1 MKQIL
6 TFCLVSLIA
15 ILAVSCGKNGEIK
28 QPEQISEQQAM
39 IKERLAE
46 YAKVEFNEKNI
57 DLSGLSSREKQLLKV
72 LRQAGELADAI
83 FWKQSSSDA
92 LQVRDSLAKFDTDEA
107 KEYLSYV
114 KINYGPY
121 DVIYDEA
128 RFVGKGPETRPTVG
142 GFYPEDMKNEDFE
155 NFVKANPKLKES
167 LESQYTVVVR
177 DGAGF
182 KAIPYSQ
189 YYPEISELAAK
200 LDKAAGLTDNPS
212 LKNYLTLRAQA
223 LRTNDY
229 YKSDLAWM
237 DLKDN
242 NIDIVIGPIENY
254 EDEMFG
260 YKTAF
265 ECVVM
270 VKDPKAS
277 KELQDFKAN
286 MDYFQSNLPTDG
298 AYKAD
303 KMGTG
308 NIIQVVNAVYFG
320 GKCQKGTK
328 TIAAALPNDP
338 KVAEAKG
345 RKLSMY
351 KNHMEAKFN
360 KIVKPIGEE
369 LLDEKWV
376 NYVDAKAFTGF
387 VTLHEVSHALGPKY
401 VAGTKIEVRKA
412 LKQYYSP
419 IEECK
424 ADILS
429 MFNHKLLRD
438 KKYYNNEYIKK
449 TIATYLPGLYRSIRF
464 GTGAHCISNYIQ
476 LNYLQTT
483 GAVNV
488 VKGKFVINEA
498 IFFDKIADLAK
509 IILDIEAKGDL
520 KAADGLIAKYGKPTG
535 EIDKNIE
542 RLKAIPRDID
552 TYYNFK

>member
-6 TFCLVSLIA
+6 TYCLVSLII
-15 ILAVSCGKNGEIK
+15 ILFASCGKNEEMK
-28 QPEQISEQQAM
+28 QPEKMTEQQQM
-39 IKERLAE
+39 IKERLAA

-57 DLSGLSSREKQLLKV
+57 DLSGLTNREKKLLKV
-72 LRQAGELADAI
+72 LREAGVLADGI
-83 FWKQSSSDA
+83 FWKQSCPDG
-92 LQVRDSLAKFDTDEA
+92 LLVRDSLAKFDSDEA
-107 KEYLSYV
+107 RDFLNYV
-114 KINYGPY
+114 NINYGPY
-121 DVIYDEA
+121 DVIYDEE
-128 RFVGKGPETRPTVG
+128 RFVGQGPKTRPSVG
-142 GFYPEDMKNEDFE
+142 GFYPTDMTNDEFE
-155 NFVKANPKLKES
+155 KFTQTNPKLKES
-167 LESQYTVVVR
+167 LESQYTIVVR
-177 DGAGF
+177 DGDGF

-189 YYPEISELAAK
+189 YYPEISDLARK
-200 LDKAAGLTDNPS
+200 LDEAAELCDNES
-212 LKNYLTLRAQA
+212 LKKYLTLRAEA

-229 YKSDLAWM
+229 YQSDLAWM

-254 EDEMFG
+254 EDGMFG

-270 VKDPKAS
+270 VKDPNAS

-286 MDYFQSNLPTDG
+286 MDYFQSNLPSDG
-298 AYKAD
+298 AYKSE
-303 KMGTG
+303 KLGGG

-338 KVAEAKG
+338 RVAEAKG

-360 KIVKPIGEE
+360 KIVKPIGECI
-369 LLDEKWV
+369 LDEKWV
-376 NYVDAKAFTGF
+376 KYVDAKAFTGF

-401 VAGTKIEVRKA
+401 VTGTKNEVRKA

-429 MFNHKLLRD
+429 MYNHKLLRD

-449 TIATYLPGLYRSIRF
+449 AQATYLAGLYRSIRF
-464 GTGAHCISNYIQ
+464 GTGAHCVSNYIQ

-483 GAVNV
+483 GAIDN

-498 IFFDKIADLAK
+498 IFFDKVAELAK
-509 IILDIEAKGDL
+509 IILDIQSKGDI
-520 KAADGLIAKYGKPTG
+520 KAAGDLIGKYGQQTG
-535 EIDKNIE
+535 SIQKNIE
-542 RLKAIPRDID
+542 LLKAIPRDID
-552 TYYNFK
+552 TYYKF

>member
-1 MKQIL
+1 MI

-28 QPEQISEQQAM
+28 QPEPISEQQAM
-39 IKERLAE
+39 IKERLAA
-46 YAKVEFNEKNI
+46 YAKVEFNDKNT
-57 DLSGLSSREKQLLKV
+57 DLSGLTSREKKLLKV
-72 LRQAGELADAI
+72 LRDAGVLADGI
-83 FWKQSSSDA
+83 FWKQSCPDA
-92 LQVRDSLAKFDTDEA
+92 ITVRDSLAKFDTDEA
-107 KEYLSYV
+107 REYLNYV

-128 RFVGKGPETRPTVG
+128 RFVGKGPEVRPIVG
-142 GFYPEDMKNEDFE
+142 GFYPTDMTKDEFE
-155 NFVKANPKLKES
+155 KFVTDNPKLKTA
-167 LESQYTVVVR
+167 LEDQYTIVIR
-177 DGAGF
+177 DGDGL
-182 KAIPYSQ
+182 KAVPYSL
-189 YYPEISELAAK
+189 YYPEIGELAAK
-200 LDKAAGLTDNPS
+200 LDQAAGLCDNPS
-212 LKNYLTLRAQA
+212 LKNYLTLRAEG
-223 LRTNDY
+223 LRTNNY
-229 YKSDLAWM
+229 LQSDLAWM

-265 ECVVM
+265 ECVIM
-270 VKDPKAS
+270 VKDPEAS

-286 MDYFQSNLPTDG
+286 MDYFQCNLPTDG
-298 AYKAD
+298 DYKND
-303 KMGTG
+303 KLGGG

-320 GKCQKGTK
+320 GKCKKGTK

-338 KVAEAKG
+338 RVAEAKG

-360 KIVKPIGEE
+360 QIVKPIGEE
-369 LLDEKWV
+369 LLDAKWAK
-376 NYVDAKAFTGF
+376 YVDAKAFTGF

-401 VAGTKIEVRKA
+401 VNGSKIEVRKA
-412 LKQYYSP
+412 LKQFYSP

-429 MFNHKLLRD
+429 LYNHKLLRD

-483 GAVNV
+483 GAIKV
-488 VKGKFVINEA
+488 VKGKFVINES
-498 IFFDKIADLAK
+498 IFFDKVAELAK
-509 IILDIEAKGDL
+509 IILDIEAKGDI
-520 KAADGLIAKYGKPTG
+520 KAAGDLIAKYGQQTG
-535 EIDKNIE
+535 EIETNIE
-542 RLKAIPRDID
+542 LLKKIPRDID
-552 TYYNFK
+552 TYYKF